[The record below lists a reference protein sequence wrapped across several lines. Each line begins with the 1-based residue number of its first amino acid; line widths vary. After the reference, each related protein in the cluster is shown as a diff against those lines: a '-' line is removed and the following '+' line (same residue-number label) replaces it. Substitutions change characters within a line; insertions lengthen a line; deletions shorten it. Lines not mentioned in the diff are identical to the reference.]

1 MSDAETTAPAS
12 PFALLNGYFARF
24 GGSEGAW
31 RDMFDGLGEEQTEA
45 LAQSALAAIH
55 GLNAVGDEL
64 VSYNQRAYE
73 EAVAAIQALGSA
85 RSLGDAWTIQAGY
98 VQSAVNGY
106 VAEMARL
113 AELSQT
119 TALSVLRPFMAPK
132 R

>member
-1 MSDAETTAPAS
+1 MSDADTTATAS
-12 PFALLNGYFARF
+12 PFGLLNGYFARF
-24 GGSEGAW
+24 GGGRDAL
-31 RDMFDGLGEEQTEA
+31 RDMFDGLGEDQTEA

-73 EAVAAIQALGSA
+73 EAVAAIHALGSA

-98 VQSAVNGY
+98 MQSAVNGY